1 MGTVKRGIHNVV
13 RNPVRLVLVVLLLG
27 TSLMFAGAMISLNA
41 GTQGRL
47 ADLRGSIGTGI
58 DLRPA
63 GFFGPMGGMV
73 GPVGGLGSGATLSA
87 ETVRAASQVPGVVG
101 VDERI
106 EREYDGSA
114 LKGAVTPPPGMQLVT
129 PSGSGTPRDGTIPPM
144 LNGVTPGASDKVSLF
159 GEATATIV
167 AGRGLT
173 AADSNANVA
182 LLSEALAKA
191 NGLTVG
197 STFDLRGTSVEV
209 VGLYTTGQSFADNS
223 IVLPVRTLQRLY
235 NLQGVSSATVR
246 VADAAQVKE
255 VASKLRQALGDQV
268 DVVTQEELLGPTLS
282 ALAAAGRNIQGALL
296 AGLVTAALVIVF
308 AVVLLVRER
317 TREIGVLKALGASHG
332 HVVGQFGVEV
342 LTLSGL
348 AALAASGLLALA
360 GGAVAGWFDPS
371 RARGGP
377 DAIAGP
383 GGPVAI
389 EFGGPGALVGG
400 ANPLN
405 AGLTP
410 QTLLVVFGLGM
421 ALAVLASAIPAWYVA
436 RVKPAEVL
444 RQAAN

>member
-1 MGTVKRGIHNVV
+1 M
-13 RNPVRLVLVVLLLG
+13 
-27 TSLMFAGAMISLNA
+27 
-41 GTQGRL
+41 
-47 ADLRGSIGTGI
+47 
-58 DLRPA
+58 
-63 GFFGPMGGMV
+63 
-73 GPVGGLGSGATLSA
+73 
-87 ETVRAASQVPGVVG
+87 VRAASQVPGVVS
-101 VDERI
+101 VEERI
-106 EREYDGSA
+106 ERDYDGST
-114 LKGAVTPPPGMQLVT
+114 LKGAVTPPTGMQIVT
-129 PSGSGTPRDGTIPPM
+129 PSGPSALRDGTIPPL
-144 LNGVTPGASDKVSLF
+144 LNGVTPGASNKVTLF

-173 AADSNANVA
+173 AADSDANVA

-191 NGLTVG
+191 NGLEVG
-197 STFDLRGTSVEV
+197 SKFDLRGTSVEV

-223 IVLPVRTLQRLY
+223 IVLPVHTLQRLY
-235 NLQGVSSATVR
+235 NLQGVSSATVW
-246 VADAAQVKE
+246 VADATQVKE
-255 VASKLRQALGDQV
+255 VAGKLRQALGDTV
-268 DVVTQEELLGPTLS
+268 DVVTQDELFGPTLN
-282 ALAAAGRNIQGALL
+282 ALAAAGRNIQGALT
-296 AGLVTAALVIVF
+296 AGLATSALVIAF

-348 AALAASGLLALA
+348 AALAATALLALT

-371 RARGGP
+371 GARGGS
-377 DAIAGP
+377 DAIAAP
-383 GGPVAI
+383 GGPVTI
-389 EFGGPGALVGG
+389 ELGGPPALVGG

-410 QTLLVVFGLGM
+410 QTLLLVLGLGV

>member
-1 MGTVKRGIHNVV
+1 MGTVKRGIHNVA

-27 TSLMFAGAMISLNA
+27 TSLMFAGAMISLHA
-41 GTQGRL
+41 GTRGRL
-47 ADLRGSIGTGI
+47 AELRGSIGTGI

-63 GFFGPMGGMV
+63 GSFGPI
-73 GPVGGLGSGATLSA
+73 GGLGGGATLSA
-87 ETVRAASQVPGVVG
+87 ETLRAASQVPGVVG

-106 EREYDGSA
+106 EREYDGST
-114 LKGAVTPPPGMQLVT
+114 LKGAVTPPPGVQIIT
-129 PSGSGTPRDGTIPPM
+129 PSGASTPRDGAIPPL

-159 GEATATIV
+159 GEATATVV

-173 AADSNANVA
+173 AADRDANVA

-191 NGLTVG
+191 NSLTVG
-197 STFDLRGTSVEV
+197 STFELRGAMVEV

-246 VADAAQVKE
+246 VADAAQVKA
-255 VASKLRQALGDQV
+255 VAGKLRQALGDKV
-268 DVVTQEELLGPTLS
+268 DVATQEELLGPMLDT
-282 ALAAAGRNIQGALL
+282 LAAAGRNIQGALV
-296 AGLVTAALVIVF
+296 AGLVTSALVIVF

-317 TREIGVLKALGASHG
+317 TREIGVLKALGASQG

-348 AALAASGLLALA
+348 AALVATATLALA
-360 GGAVAGWFDPS
+360 GGAVARWFAPS
-371 RARGGP
+371 GTRGGP
-377 DAIAGP
+377 GAIAGP
-383 GGPVAI
+383 DGPVAI
-389 EFGGPGALVGG
+389 EFGGPGALAGG

-410 QTLLVVFGLGM
+410 QTLLLVLGLGV
-421 ALAVLASAIPAWYVA
+421 ALAVLASAIPAWHVA
-436 RVKPAEVL
+436 RVRPAEVL